1 MHSFSKIFKRH
12 RTRSVIDDEAR
23 ALAAGPSDF
32 SHLSLAVPV
41 PDLRHSTSMPHLVL
55 PQNGLPIGAP
65 NGTNERSTMIDV
77 PPVDQSN
84 LKVSIPNGGGD
95 DSKLLP
101 PTPSSRQVS
110 PARSELGDTLGEM
123 WHNIEDRSANLSK
136 AEKVIDKISDAAST
150 AIDAQASSEGVVGLV
165 KSVMA
170 NDEVKAIGNAI
181 LEGVPA
187 IMSALEVLTEVHPFL
202 KAAYLPFKLIYHQET
217 QRRDNDRKRTTLF
230 GKIKDVM
237 MILLDLKSFG
247 KDDTRTTPEGKPVL
261 SRLASICQDM
271 KKDIEECYNVL
282 NVQEKR
288 SLGIKFLKASIWN
301 KELGSYAARFTNRR
315 EELTFALSLRSVVT
329 IEEMNNKMM
338 QMFSTMLTPQERDM
352 GRWIQLNGGEKT
364 VMKDDKKCAAMIK
377 YQDSLTATT
386 ATVTVS
392 HDRGGRLP
400 LTVDDDGKKTD
411 KLIAE
416 LRKEYREDVRAVIRE
431 NMESYSKRFAM
442 GLEDLGKD
450 LGNKIQHQGDRL
462 IKYLRG
468 GPHQRIKDKIVYRV
482 WKDQGWRGSAK
493 TRVLVLA
500 LRDYLVE
507 RVEHSKLASLP
518 TEAAQKKRPVSKV
531 PTVRKDEDEGEDEDD
546 DPETDIS
553 VPLPDSWMTSY
564 LQVKRLRYLE
574 QALDPDSSGFTT
586 ISEINGFSHARP
598 TEWSFPHWVSYWAI
612 GWQIYATKYCVE
624 IEELFGQMLLLKK
637 QITIKMPG
645 NTRYLNEYI
654 EGCWQH
660 VTALTSSI
668 ERYDGPETWLEEKFA
683 AYIQAQ
689 ESMLKERLEKIQYD
703 IDALDTVA
711 LILRGDRIEGSIFV
725 LLAILLRRHV
735 AKMHIALK
743 QELHHEELFD
753 DMDTVTWVVYAA
765 WMRFLDLKEQFQHQ
779 EVSDLK
785 LIFDW
790 LSCGLFKS
798 YYEWDNWIK
807 PEHFMEND
815 MTVWTSDTLNDL
827 DPSAL
832 EGILVHGEPEKSP
845 AKPECE
851 DSVAAEPASNA
862 IAQDIVEGTPSGRVS
877 PVPTVEAPTTDHA
890 TVPEPSPT
898 LTKPSEAEMSITGK
912 WYGFHWT
919 EGQTPFLAM
928 TCINI
933 KCGDRVPDSES
944 ETEISGDG
952 TSVNSYDFT
961 LLGTLSSADQPANTF
976 AVSFERTYTDD
987 GTWIQY
993 TGTYFPDREI
1003 MTGTFTRS
1011 VANGDFLLKKV
1022 PESAIM
1028 CARPLVREL
1037 NPKELWAFAIKAV
1050 VDDIKRRKPRLPYL
1064 CSRMTDVRRVLRF
1077 IYRDNRD
1084 LLDADEQVQYSALL
1098 RTFSFEQMVEVNKLL
1113 DWYDHAG
1120 NLQPA
1125 NHSCDGCSDDLA
1137 RSRIVCLECVSSDNY
1152 ERTLE
1157 TCSKLDCIAAEVPH
1171 RTDVSHNPKT
1181 HLMVRF
1187 RDLLLLRDYYSI
1199 KQSAGYSIQYARDA
1213 YEDPTPDLPLTT
1225 ALPASPVA
1233 GDGDGAAAGDVEVKV
1248 KVAGE
1253 GSTEND
1259 AVVVTAIVGGSI
1271 APPAAGAEKPASP
1284 VDLPPLNTGVAP
1296 PEQSHSSPTHS
1307 EASSSSSAS
1316 SHLLSAA
1323 VTPVEQMVYDYQQLK
1338 CTVCQERV
1346 VAPCWYC
1353 VTCYMTWV
1361 CDSCESAVNDLL
1373 PWDYVKRYRTEVEA
1387 GEFSYGHN
1395 LMHPLVRVT
1404 GFKSDGEALKSAGG
1418 DKDADAD
1425 AKTQGETA
1433 RVKWEEVEKRLEE
1446 LVTVQARLDG
1456 VERRL
1461 GEVETKLETRLANI
1475 ERLLSSLVGRVA
1487 ERES

>member
-1 MHSFSKIFKRH
+1 MPSFSKIFKRH
-12 RTRSVIDDEAR
+12 RTRSVVDDEAR
-23 ALAAGPSDF
+23 ALGAGPSDF
-32 SHLSLAVPV
+32 SHLSLAVPI
-41 PDLRHSTSMPHLVL
+41 PDLRYSTSMPHLVL

-65 NGTNERSTMIDV
+65 NGTNERSKTIDF
-77 PPVDQSN
+77 PPVDHSK
-84 LKVSIPNGGGD
+84 LRVSIPNGGGD

-101 PTPSSRQVS
+101 PTPSSPQVG

-123 WHNIEDRSANLSK
+123 WHNIEDRSGNLSK

-150 AIDAQASSEGVVGLV
+150 AINAQASSEGVVALV

-217 QRRDNDRKRTTLF
+217 QRRDNDRKRNTLF

-329 IEEMNNKMM
+329 IEEMNNNMM

-377 YQDSLTATT
+377 FQDSLAATT

-400 LTVDDDGKKTD
+400 VTADDDGKKTD

-518 TEAAQKKRPVSKV
+518 TEIAQKKRPVSKV
-531 PTVRKDEDEGEDEDD
+531 PTIRKDEEGEDEDD

-553 VPLPDSWMTSY
+553 VALPDSWMTSY

-586 ISEINGFSHARP
+586 ISEINGFSQARP
-598 TEWSFPHWVSYWAI
+598 AEWSFPHWVSYWAI

-624 IEELFGQMLLLKK
+624 IEELFGQMILLKK
-637 QITIKMPG
+637 QIAIKMPG
-645 NTRYLNEYI
+645 NTRFVNDYI

-683 AYIQAQ
+683 TYLQAQ

-703 IDALDTVA
+703 VDALDTVA
-711 LILRGDRIEGSIFV
+711 LILRGDRIESSIFV

-743 QELHHEELFD
+743 QELHHEELWD
-753 DMDTVTWVVYAA
+753 DMDTVTWVVDAA
-765 WMRFLDLKEQFQHQ
+765 WMRFLDLREQFQHQ

-785 LIFDW
+785 LIFEW
-790 LSCGLFKS
+790 LSCGMFKN
-798 YYEWDNWIK
+798 YFEWENWIK
-807 PEHFMEND
+807 PQHFMEND
-815 MTVWTSDTLNDL
+815 MTVWTSDTINEL

-845 AKPECE
+845 AKPAGGEP
-851 DSVAAEPASNA
+851 AATEPAS
-862 IAQDIVEGTPSGRVS
+862 TFVS
-877 PVPTVEAPTTDHA
+877 SACNQEVDPVPTVEAPTTDHVP
-890 TVPEPSPT
+890 TVPESSPT

-919 EGQTPFLAM
+919 ETQKPFLAM
-928 TCINI
+928 TCINF
-933 KCGDRVPDSES
+933 KCGDRVPESES

-952 TSVNSYDFT
+952 TSVNGFDFT
-961 LLGTLSSADQPANTF
+961 LLGTLSSAEQPANTF
-976 AVSFERTYTDD
+976 AVSFERTFTDD

-993 TGTYFPDREI
+993 TGTYFSDREI
-1003 MTGTFTRS
+1003 MTGTFTRAI
-1011 VANGDFLLKKV
+1011 ANGDFLIKKV

-1064 CSRMTDVRRVLRF
+1064 CTRMTDLRRVLRF

-1084 LLDADEQVQYSALL
+1084 LLDTDEEVQYSAILQ
-1098 RTFSFEQMVEVNKLL
+1098 TFSFEQMVEVNKLV
-1113 DWYDHAG
+1113 DWYDRAG

-1125 NHSCDGCSDDLA
+1125 NYSCDSCSGDLQ
-1137 RSRIVCLECVSSDNY
+1137 RTRIVCLECVSSDGY
-1152 ERTLE
+1152 ERTIDA
-1157 TCSKLDCIAAEVPH
+1157 CSKLECIAAEVPH

-1181 HLMVRF
+1181 HLMVRL
-1187 RDLLLLRDYYSI
+1187 RDLLLLRDYFSI
-1199 KQSAGYSIQYARDA
+1199 KQQAGYSIQYARDA

-1225 ALPASPVA
+1225 ALPTSPVA
-1233 GDGDGAAAGDVEVKV
+1233 AEEDEGPAAGDSAVKV
-1248 KVAGE
+1248 NVAEE
-1253 GSTEND
+1253 GSTESA
-1259 AVVVTAIVGGSI
+1259 AVVVTAIVGESI
-1271 APPAAGAEKPASP
+1271 APPTADAAKPASP
-1284 VDLPPLNTGVAP
+1284 VDLPLLNTGVLS
-1296 PEQSHSSPTHS
+1296 PEQSPSSPTHS
-1307 EASSSSSAS
+1307 EASSPSSAS
-1316 SHLLSAA
+1316 SHLLSVA
-1323 VTPVEQMVYDYQQLK
+1323 VTPVEEMVYDYQQLK

-1346 VAPCWYC
+1346 LAPCWYC
-1353 VTCYMTWV
+1353 ITCYSTWV
-1361 CDSCESAVNDLL
+1361 CDSCETAVNELL
-1373 PWDYVKRYRTEVEA
+1373 PWEYVKRYRTEVEA
-1387 GEFSYGHN
+1387 GEFTYGHN

-1404 GFKSDGEALKSAGG
+1404 GFKSDGDAKSEGG
-1418 DKDADAD
+1418 DENAD

-1433 RVKWEEVEKRLEE
+1433 AVKWEEVEKRIEE
-1446 LVTVQARLDG
+1446 LVTARFEAVNSNVDK
-1456 VERRL
+1456 RL